1 MVNSNNLFKK
11 KSGEKASD
19 IATRC
24 FVAIIILNIIM
35 ASLAILIPDSSLTLA
50 KLYATF
56 ALFLLP
62 ALLTIGNLRY
72 IEQYNTPVKILSCT
86 SIIGSVLA
94 VLCGIIYIWTGS
106 SVSAISTVNDTP
118 SSDYSDYSTLEVR
131 SSNYLTEEYD
141 DDDLYDYDDYD
152 YDYDDDYYSN
162 SYKTYNSYDDYDY
175 TPSTYSSSS
184 YTTGT
189 ISIADFIPI
198 IPKIYLVSSIVM
210 ISAFFI
216 ASCLKY
222 KNYSASI
229 IGLKITSIICIS
241 YCCLVTIAFL
251 LFPVPLNEMA
261 ARLAILALV
270 LINGGFY
277 SWLAL
282 VIIAHN
288 EKRKASNI
296 EDIQNE
302 TPIETVQD
310 NTQVT
315 PEPTPAETS
324 TTPEPISTETPTE
337 APAVPEPTPAEAPAA
352 PEPAESA
359 AQPTP
364 GPDLN
369 APQPTPEA

>member
-24 FVAIIILNIIM
+24 FVAIIILNIII
-35 ASLAILIPDSSLTLA
+35 ASLAILIPDSSLTLI

-72 IEQYNTPVKILSCT
+72 IEQYNTPVKILSWT
-86 SIIGSVLA
+86 SIVGSILA
-94 VLCGIIYIWTGS
+94 VLCGIIFIWTGGN
-106 SVSAISTVNDTP
+106 VSAISTVNDTP

-141 DDDLYDYDDYD
+141 DDDLYDYDYD

-162 SYKTYNSYDDYDY
+162 SYKTYNSYNDYDY

-229 IGLKITSIICIS
+229 MGLKITSIVCIS
-241 YCCLVTIAFL
+241 YCCLVAIAFL

-261 ARLAILALV
+261 ARLAILTLV

-282 VIIAHN
+282 IIIAHN
-288 EKRKASNI
+288 EKRKAPSI
-296 EDIQNE
+296 EDNQDKTPVKAIQDDTQTASE
-302 TPIETVQD
+302 PAPADTPA
-310 NTQVT
+310 T
-315 PEPTPAETS
+315 PEPAPIAPEPTLTDAP
-324 TTPEPISTETPTE
+324 TTPEQIQ
-337 APAVPEPTPAEAPAA
+337 
-352 PEPAESA
+352 ESA
-359 AQPTP
+359 PVAP

-369 APQPTPEA
+369 SPQPTPEA